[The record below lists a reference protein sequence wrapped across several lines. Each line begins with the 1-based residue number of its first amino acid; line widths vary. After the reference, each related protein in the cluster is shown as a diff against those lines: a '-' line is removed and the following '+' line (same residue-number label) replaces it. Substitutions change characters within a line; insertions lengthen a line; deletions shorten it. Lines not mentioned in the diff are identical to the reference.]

1 MSLFE
6 INDSN
11 PQLHYAYNV
20 KMSFYDRTF
29 ISRHITSENDQL
41 VKWISGKN
49 KFHFNFPSID
59 KSEGFIH
66 VWYIVLENEKSY
78 LMAFGTILST
88 PIQVGGYFGDI
99 KKEDISYRRI
109 EKHLKRKAKKCTHL
123 YVKKKLPDL
132 VDEMNNLHID
142 LSK

>member
-78 LMAFGTILST
+78 L
-88 PIQVGGYFGDI
+88 
-99 KKEDISYRRI
+99 EDIRYRRI
-109 EKHLKRKAKKCTHL
+109 EKHLKRKAKKSTHL